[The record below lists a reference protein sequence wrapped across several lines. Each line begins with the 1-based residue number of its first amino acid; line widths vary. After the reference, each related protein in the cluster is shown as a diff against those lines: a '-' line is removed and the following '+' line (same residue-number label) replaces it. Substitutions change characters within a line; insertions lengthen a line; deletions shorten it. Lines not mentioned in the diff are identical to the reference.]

1 MVQKIVLNRMSHKY
15 LLYSLFKIK
24 PKLSFSEEIKS
35 ITIAQKTTSSRK
47 TNTTSQTVSEFLRTN
62 DKLYNRCEADPFN
75 AKFSHDLCRPADLLL
90 LYTLLCFFKFVS
102 RANNSKSCPLNN

>member
-15 LLYSLFKIK
+15 LLHSLFKIK

-47 TNTTSQTVSEFLRTN
+47 TNSTSQTVSEFLRTN

-90 LYTLLCFFKFVS
+90 L
-102 RANNSKSCPLNN
+102 